1 MDNFNL
7 TIPALEQLNPI
18 NVGLNLF
25 LCIIASFILRYVFIR
40 NSNSLSGKFHL
51 ASIIPILATV
61 IFLVILV
68 VKSSLALSLG
78 LVGALSVIRFRTPI
92 KEPEDLVYLFLAIA
106 LGLGYGAGQGAIT
119 TAVFVIIVM
128 MITFLLSN
136 RHVQREGEFNL
147 LIDWPDSSVDAN
159 TLLDTIAKHVNM
171 IELQKYNV
179 GPSGQ
184 SLYLKITTKKIE
196 LVQELLNAIKD
207 VAPESSA
214 SLYEARSIQ

>member
-1 MDNFNL
+1 MDSLNL
-7 TIPALEQLNPI
+7 TVPALEQLNPI
-18 NVGLNLF
+18 SVGVNLL

-40 NSNSLSGKFHL
+40 NSNSLSAKFHL

-106 LGLGYGAGQGAIT
+106 LGLGYGAGQGAVT
-119 TAVFVIIVM
+119 SAVFAVIII

-136 RHVQREGEFNL
+136 KRGGREGEFNL
-147 LIDWPDSSVDAN
+147 LIDWPDSSIDAN
-159 TLLDTIAKHVNM
+159 TLLNTIKQHVDM
-171 IELQKYNV
+171 MELQKYNI

-184 SLYLKITTKKIE
+184 SLYLKITTEKIE
-196 LVQELLNAIKD
+196 LVQELLDAVKD
-207 VAPESSA
+207 VAPDSSA